1 MTLVKIISV
10 KILFSFMKRWQ
21 REVREKTTSGMI
33 SNWLLSQK
41 RAQRVVSREKLAGKV
56 ESLFLDS
63 RRHARQ
69 RSSPIAGSGSLR
81 QQAATIAVVSKKK
94 KKGSIKCKKM
104 LI

>member
-1 MTLVKIISV
+1 M
-10 KILFSFMKRWQ
+10 
-21 REVREKTTSGMI
+21 REKTTSGMI

-94 KKGSIKCKKM
+94 KKRIDQMQENADLAILRTYFGELVVFQIQVFET
-104 LI
+104 